1 MLAARIHAYGPP
13 SVLQVE
19 NAPEPVCGPRDVVI
33 EVRASSVNPVDFK
46 IRGGYQRGVIRYR
59 LPWTL
64 GLDVS
69 GVVVE
74 VGAKVKRFRVGDE
87 VVSSPTHRRQ
97 GCYAEYVAIDESMV
111 AKKAE
116 RLSHVQA
123 ASLPLVALTAWEA
136 LFAFGRL
143 EPGQKVFVQA
153 GAGGVGSVAIQLAK
167 HFGAA
172 EIAASCSTRNVELVR
187 SLGATRI
194 VDYTKEAYDD
204 VLRGYD
210 VVLDALGGEHKERA
224 FAVLKP
230 GGALASIVAGIPTAT
245 EKYGPNLGVLVAG
258 WQMLSFS
265 LRARLK
271 GKRAANLMRKSDG
284 ELLGRIMNLAED
296 GAIEPL
302 IDRTYPLEEISE
314 AHRYAETGR
323 ARGKIVIQVRG

>member
-1 MLAARIHAYGPP
+1 MLAARIHTYGPP

-19 NAPEPVCGPRDVVI
+19 NTTEPTCGPRDVLI
-33 EVRASSVNPVDFK
+33 EVHASSVNPVDFK

-97 GCYAEYVAIDESMV
+97 GCYAEYVAIDEAMV
-111 AKKAE
+111 AKKAARITHAE
-116 RLSHVQA
+116 A

-136 LFAFGRL
+136 LFGFGRL

-153 GAGGVGSVAIQLAK
+153 GAGGVGSVAIQLAR

-172 EIAASCSTRNVELVR
+172 EVAATCSTRNVELVE
-187 SLGATRI
+187 SLGATRV
-194 VDYTKEAYDD
+194 VDYTKEEYDE
-204 VLRGYD
+204 VLRDYD
-210 VVLDALGGEHKERA
+210 IVLDALGGEHKERA
-224 FAVLKP
+224 FKVLKK

-258 WQMLSFS
+258 VQMLGFS

-284 ELLGRIMNLAED
+284 ELLGRIMNLVED
-296 GAIEPL
+296 GSVKPL
-302 IDRTYPLEEISE
+302 IDRTYPLEEIVE

-323 ARGKIVIQVRG
+323 ARGKVVIQVR